1 MNTKK
6 SFKKLIAVATGAT
19 MLGATLMGAMA
30 ADLSDYPD
38 AFVSDGTFN
47 GYIVVGEAAASV
59 DNLASLDIATSMWY
73 TAAGESETVTLE
85 GDSWLATTSSN
96 FLELGENITN
106 IETYLD
112 DTHLDALAD
121 GTISNAK
128 GTAEYEQFL
137 YFDESTATTAYQ
149 EDEEDNVGFFY
160 KVTNADQF
168 ARYVLDFTTVL
179 ESDITSGTLDDI
191 EDKTITMLGKS
202 MTMVTAE
209 NTTNGVK
216 LVLMGGATTDTL
228 LEGES
233 ASYTIGGVDYEVEL
247 TYVDATYAQ
256 FVVNGEST
264 NKLQDSETDVL
275 ADGTN
280 LGVQEISYQAYA
292 GGIHSATFFLGAD
305 KIEIEHGQTMKVN
318 EETISEATVD
328 ITATETNSD
337 ISIDDITINMTA
349 DDDFFIGVGE
359 KLSENPELEEPQ
371 VMFTENWD
379 IELADVESTE
389 GDAISVTF
397 SESDSQADLTLTLY
411 DGEVI
416 MPLAYE
422 NITSADVLT
431 MGESDNEVFVFAGAQ
446 TITDED
452 LFILNT
458 ADADTYSNDAKSYLL
473 QYKGADDLGETN
485 PKARIKNVATGETYE
500 RSITNGGDETFD
512 LKLGGVTFNFVNLT
526 SGASDD
532 FSINMTDT
540 LLTYG
545 GVIPTTPAGDNNNIG
560 FKQVLRTAANT
571 EVWIQSVNAT
581 NGTVSI
587 GLDNTVNV
595 WANIDDQDLFDD
607 SGDAPILAL
616 NASINGDVDGKE
628 LASSLGTLTDTSA
641 MTDPSNSDVSYYVS
655 NYGETVTATTS
666 DSSPTKYELSV
677 PTAQAE
683 VKLYVTSGAT
693 TSTTT
698 ADGTLTQVQVVDASK
713 LDSEIADAT
722 AQNLVVVGGPCVNT
736 VAAELLGNPADC
748 TEGFTA
754 GVSRVKFFDN
764 DGVYAMLVAGY
775 SGDDTRLAGSF
786 IAHRYDELSGEEVE
800 IEGTTYSDATVAA
813 PSEAV
818 VEEVVEEVVEAEA
831 EVETEE

>member
-6 SFKKLIAVATGAT
+6 SFKRLIAVAAGAT
-19 MLGATLMGAMA
+19 MLGATVMGAMA
-30 ADLSDYPD
+30 ADLSNYPD

-73 TAAGESETVTLE
+73 TAPGESETVTLE
-85 GDSWLATTSSN
+85 GDSWLAETSSN
-96 FLELGENITN
+96 FLELGENVTN

-121 GTISNAK
+121 GEVSNSK

-137 YFDESTATTAYQ
+137 YFDQSTATTAYQ

-160 KVTNADQF
+160 KVTNGDQF
-168 ARYVLDFTTVL
+168 ARYVLDFTTAL
-179 ESDITSGTLDDI
+179 ESDITSGEYDDI
-191 EDKTITMLGKS
+191 EDKKITMLGKE

-209 NTTNGVK
+209 NTTAGVK
-216 LVLMGGATTDTL
+216 LVLMGGSSSDTL

-233 ASYTIGGVDYEVEL
+233 ATYTVGGVDYEVEL

-280 LGVQEISYQAYA
+280 IGVQEISYQAYA

-305 KIEIEHGQTMKVN
+305 KIEIEHGQSMKVN

-328 ITATETNSD
+328 ITSTETSGD
-337 ISIDDITINMTA
+337 IAIDDITINMTA
-349 DDDFFIGVGE
+349 DDDFFVGIGE

-371 VMFTENWD
+371 VIFTENWD
-379 IELADVESTE
+379 IELADVEFTE
-389 GDAISVTF
+389 GDAVDLTF
-397 SESDSQADLTLTLY
+397 SESDSQADLTVTLY
-411 DGEVI
+411 DGEVMI
-416 MPLAYE
+416 PLAYE
-422 NITSADVLT
+422 NTTSSDVLT
-431 MGESDNEVFVFAGAQ
+431 MGESDDENLVFAGVEV
-446 TITDED
+446 ITDED

-458 ADADTYSNDAKSYLL
+458 ASADTYSNEAKSYLL
-473 QYKGADDLGETN
+473 QYKGSDDDGETN
-485 PKARIKNVATGETYE
+485 PKARVKNVVTGETYE
-500 RSITNGGDETFD
+500 RSLTNSSGPFTFD
-512 LKLGGVTFNFVNLT
+512 LKLGGVTFNFQSLT
-526 SGASDD
+526 ATASDD
-532 FSINMTDT
+532 FGINYTS
-540 LLTYG
+540 G
-545 GVIPTTPAGDNNNIG
+545 GSNDVTITTTENSSGW
-560 FKQVLRTAANT
+560 KQVFRTAANT
-571 EVWIQSVNAT
+571 EVWVQSVNAT
-581 NGTVSI
+581 LAS
-587 GLDNTVNV
+587 DETVNV

-616 NASINGDVDGKE
+616 NASVSGDADGKE
-628 LASSLGTLTDTSA
+628 LASSLGTVSDTTA

-655 NYGETVTATTS
+655 NYGETLTATTS
-666 DSSPTKYELSV
+666 DSSPTKYELSI
-677 PTAQAE
+677 PDSQAE

-693 TSTTT
+693 TSTTST
-698 ADGTLTQVQVVDASK
+698 DGTLTQVQVVDASK

-722 AQNLVVVGGPCVNT
+722 AQNLIVVGGPCVNT
-736 VAAELLGNPADC
+736 VAAELLGSPADC
-748 TEGFTA
+748 TEGFTP
-754 GVSRVKFFDN
+754 GVARVKFFDN

-786 IAHRYDELSGEEVE
+786 IAHRYDELTGEEVE

-813 PSEAV
+813 PSE
-818 VEEVVEEVVEAEA
+818 EVVEEVEEVMEEAEE
-831 EVETEE
+831 EVTEE